1 MFIGFVIAF
10 VLSVYGFYQF
20 SERPGL
26 WPPLLVFLAFAALSL
41 LLALQRR
48 GAKWLALAQN
58 RYTPLLPVVANVVL
72 GIIIGWCWAFGQTFF
87 SAGLPEENLNRPI
100 LIQGEIVGLPA
111 VFHDSQR
118 VRIQFNMEV
127 LRIAEIDSEQAWSS
141 LKHSERS
148 TLSTPNPK
156 LQLNWYLPLTQ
167 FSDLTVPLK
176 PGQVWQLPVKL
187 KANHASMNLASLDY
201 ESWLFQNRIAAK
213 GYVLNRAEMGHHLKR
228 LQASDGGWRFQV
240 SQRLQQAF
248 AGSPFAGLYEA
259 LSYGDRSHISDAQW
273 QVLQNTGTIHLM
285 AISGLHMGIVAAL
298 GFWLFKGL
306 WWLGLY
312 RIERLNL
319 PMLGAS
325 GALLFASFYLMLAGF
340 SIPTQ
345 RAYLM
350 VLAVI
355 LFLLVKRR
363 FRPWPA
369 LALAALLVVLWDSRS
384 VLSHGFWLSFLA
396 VALIF
401 AVIQRP
407 GFRQASRW
415 QQLLWIQVVLTLGL
429 APYLLYAFHFLP
441 LYSLP
446 ANLIAVPLVSLVLL
460 PLLLLVSVVALF
472 SVPSAA
478 WLTQYMDDLWQWLW
492 QGLTLLALPDSTTLP
507 LGGLSL
513 ELLLIGYLTLFV
525 LLMARSNRIKV
536 FATAGL
542 LAILLAVFFNQTSQ
556 RAKTGQ
562 AWVHL
567 LDVGQGLAVVIETAN
582 HVMVYDTGA
591 KWGDKMDGAK
601 LAILPLLRSKSWN
614 HIDQVMVS
622 HSDLDH
628 AGGLERLLK
637 EMPVRRVT
645 SGQPAKVA
653 EMIAATQANKAMP
666 KVNPCHSGR
675 HWEWD
680 GVVFEVLYPGL
691 SEVSAMI
698 GNDNDHSCVLKVS
711 ASNQSVLLTGDLSQK
726 AEEHLINR
734 YRQQGEVER
743 LQADLLVA
751 GHHGSRHST
760 GEQWLKV
767 VNPKVVLFSSG
778 YRNRYGFP
786 NQQTV
791 QRLKPGT
798 SWLNTACSGGI
809 GYLLGASQPEGKI
822 GENGV
827 SSILL
832 PEPNY
837 EARKQRQKWY
847 HHQCLPQGQGKFYQ

>member
-20 SERPGL
+20 PQQPGL
-26 WPPLLVFLAFAALSL
+26 WPALLAALALSALLL
-41 LLALQRR
+41 LLALQRKE
-48 GAKWLALAQN
+48 AKWHTLLHN
-58 RYTPLLPVVANVVL
+58 RYHAFLSVVANALV

-87 SAGLPEENLNRPI
+87 SAGIPEENLNRPI
-100 LIQGEIVGLPA
+100 LIRGEIVDLPSVYYDA
-111 VFHDSQR
+111 QR
-118 VRIQFNMEV
+118 VRMQFNMKLLSV
-127 LRIAEIDSEQAWSS
+127 AEMDSEQAWSDS
-141 LKHSERS
+141 DHSN
-148 TLSTPNPK
+148 LLANPK
-156 LQLNWYLPLTQ
+156 LQLNWYLPLEQ
-167 FSDLTVPLK
+167 FSDLGEQLK
-176 PGQVWQLPVKL
+176 PGQVWQFPVKL

-213 GYVLNRAEMGHHLKR
+213 GYVLNSAEMRHYLER
-228 LQASDGGWRFQV
+228 LHTSDGGWRFQMA
-240 SQRLQQAF
+240 QRLQQAF
-248 AGSPFAGLYEA
+248 AESPFAGLYEA

-273 QVLQNTGTIHLM
+273 QILQNTGTIHLM

-298 GFWLFKGL
+298 GYLLFKGF

-312 RIERLNL
+312 RVERLNL

-350 VLAVI
+350 VAAVI

-363 FRPWPA
+363 FRPWSA

-407 GFRQASRW
+407 SFQQASRW
-415 QQLLWIQVVLTLGL
+415 KQLLWIQVVLTLGL

-446 ANLIAVPLVSLVLL
+446 ANLIAVPLVSLLLL
-460 PLLLLVSVVALF
+460 PLLLLVSVVSLF
-472 SVPSAA
+472 SVPTAT
-478 WLTQYMDDLWQWLW
+478 WLTQYMDDLWQLLW
-492 QGLTLLALPDSTTLP
+492 QVLTLLGQSDSTALP

-513 ELLLIGYLTLFV
+513 GLLLIGYLVLFV
-525 LLMARSNRIKV
+525 LLMARTTRNKV
-536 FATAGL
+536 FAVAGL
-542 LAILLAVFFNQTSQ
+542 LAILLVVFFNQTSQ
-556 RAKTGQ
+556 RPKTGQ

-601 LAILPLLRSKSWN
+601 LAILPLLRSKSWDY
-614 HIDQVMVS
+614 IDQVMVS

-645 SGQPAKVA
+645 SGQPDKVA

-666 KVNPCHSGR
+666 KINPCHSGQ
-675 HWEWD
+675 HWAWD
-680 GVVFEVLYPGL
+680 EVAFEVLYPGL
-691 SEVSAMI
+691 PEMSGTI

-711 ASNQSVLLTGDLSQK
+711 AYNQSVLLTGDLSQK
-726 AEEHLINR
+726 AEEGLVNR
-734 YRQQGEVER
+734 YRQKGEVER
-743 LQADLLVA
+743 LQADILVA

-760 GEQWLKV
+760 GTHWLNAV
-767 VNPKVVLFSSG
+767 DPKVVLFSSG

-786 NQQTV
+786 NRQTL

-798 SWLNTACSGGI
+798 RWLNTACSGGI
-809 GYLLGASQPEGKI
+809 GYLLGASKSGVPLADKGSI
-822 GENGV
+822 G
-827 SSILL
+827 ILS
-832 PEPNY
+832 PAPDY
-837 EARKQRQKWY
+837 EARKVRQKWY
-847 HHQCLPQGQGKFYQ
+847 HHQCLPQEQGIFYQ